1 MSEAPK
7 GSAPVRILIGLVA
20 GFAIA
25 IAWRAAAAQLDS
37 EALAKALAW
46 TATNIAGP
54 VGNIF
59 LNLMFMVVV
68 PLVFSSLALGVY
80 GLGDLRTVGRLGA
93 RLLAW
98 TCVLSGAAVLIGI
111 VMVNVIRPGD
121 GLPEELRV
129 SLLAESAQSQGATV
143 ETRIGQAKAAKT
155 WAQTISDSVTRNPF
169 EDIANLFTPNPN
181 YKGGGIISLMVF
193 TVIVGVALMAVPEE
207 HAQPMVRLLES
218 VQALS
223 MAIIGFAMK
232 IAPFGVAALVFGTA
246 SKLGIA
252 MTGPVGKFMLAVL
265 GGLLIHMVGTYS
277 LALLVAGRRSPWSFF
292 VAVQEAMVTAFST
305 SSSNATL
312 PTSIRVAQQSLGL
325 PKASSSFVLTVGATG
340 NQNGTA
346 LFEGITCLFLAQFYG
361 IELSLQQ
368 QLTVVLMSILAGI
381 GTAGVPGGS
390 IPLIVL
396 VLQSIGVPAEG
407 IGIILGVDRLLDMS
421 RTVVNVTGDLVLATV
436 TSEREKPLPD

>member
-20 GFAIA
+20 GFAVA
-25 IAWRAAAAQLDS
+25 IAWRAAAADS
-37 EALAKALAW
+37 ESLAKALAW

-93 RLLAW
+93 KLLAW
-98 TCVLSGAAVLIGI
+98 TCVLSGSAVFIG
-111 VMVNVIRPGD
+111 MVLVHVIRPGE
-121 GLPEELRV
+121 GLPEELRQ
-129 SLLAESAQSQGATV
+129 SLLAESAEKQGATV
-143 ETRIGQAKAAKT
+143 ETRIGQAKAAKS
-155 WAQTISDSVTRNPF
+155 WAQTVTDSVTRNPF
-169 EDIANLFTPNPN
+169 EDIANLFNPNPS
-181 YKGGGIISLMVF
+181 YRGGGIISLMVF
-193 TVIVGVALMAVPEE
+193 TVIVGVALMAVPEA

-232 IAPFGVAALVFGTA
+232 LAPFGVAALVFVTA

-252 MTGPVGKFMLAVL
+252 MTGPVGMFVVAVL
-265 GGLLIHMVGTYS
+265 GGLLIHMLGTYS
-277 LALLVAGRRSPWSFF
+277 LALLVARRRSPLAFF
-292 VAVQEAMVTAFST
+292 AAVQEAMVTAFST

-312 PTSIRVAQQSLGL
+312 PTSIRVAQENLGL
-325 PKASSSFVLTVGATG
+325 PKASSSFVLTIGATG

-361 IELSLQQ
+361 IGLGIEQ
-368 QLTVVLMSILAGI
+368 QLTVVLMSVLAGI

-407 IGIILGVDRLLDMS
+407 IGIVLGVDRLLDMS

-436 TSEREKPLPD
+436 TAEPEEALVPG